1 MSSSNVEP
9 EPAQDATETSETT
22 ETSGAD
28 DPSSTVGKLTVED
41 DPEGTVDPSDLA
53 GTASDSDADVS

>member
-9 EPAQDATETSETT
+9 DETVESPAPADQEPTI
-22 ETSGAD
+22 GN
-28 DPSSTVGKLTVED
+28 LTVED

-53 GTASDSDADVS
+53 GTASEDDEDVS